1 MDTMINQAQP
11 QPHPHLVEI
20 TVNGKPVSI
29 AGPKATGSAI
39 KQAAIDQNVPIKLD
53 FILSEEIG
61 PNKTRLVRDDAETT
75 VHPNAKFV
83 AIPNDD
89 NS

>member
-1 MDTMINQAQP
+1 MDTSVEQSQP
-11 QPHPHLVEI
+11 EQHAHLVEI
-20 TVNGKPVSI
+20 TVNGRAVQM
-29 AGPKATGSAI
+29 ADPKATGLAI
-39 KQAAIDQNVPIKLD
+39 KEAAIAQGVPIKLD

-61 PNKTRLVRDDAETT
+61 PKKTRLVRDDAE
-75 VHPNAKFV
+75 VSIHPHAKFV